1 MKKILYCV
9 YTVFFTFIVWHAMF
23 AIDGFDGAVK
33 NSFTK
38 GMEYPKQLA
47 KQKELSLVFS
57 GAPNHVVVGQP
68 FDLVLNITGKEE
80 RPVTGAEVDME
91 VARPASQQ
99 TAARAAAGEH
109 EEGNYLMNVTVPGH
123 GHWLVTAKI
132 RIDGTTFTHAF
143 RIYADKEQVRFKK
156 S

>member
-9 YTVFFTFIVWHAMF
+9 YTVFFTFIVWHVMF

-47 KQKELSLVFS
+47 KQKELQLVFD
-57 GAPNHVVVGQP
+57 GTPQHVIVGQP
-68 FDLVLNITGKEE
+68 FDLVLNITGKENS
-80 RPVTGAEVDME
+80 PVSGAVVAME

-99 TAARAAAGEH
+99 TAASETAGEQ
-109 EEGNYLMNVTVPGH
+109 GAGKYKMNVTVPGH

-132 RIDGTTFTHAF
+132 VIGGEKFTHEF
-143 RIYADKEQVRFKK
+143 RIYADKEQVQKT
-156 S
+156 

>member
-9 YTVFFTFIVWHAMF
+9 YTVFFTFIVWHVMF

-47 KQKELSLVFS
+47 KQKELNLVFD
-57 GAPNHVVVGQP
+57 GTPQHVIAGQP
-68 FDLVLNITGKEE
+68 FDLVLNITGKEKH
-80 RPVTGAEVDME
+80 PVSGAEVAME

-99 TAARAAAGEH
+99 TAAKATAGEQDAG
-109 EEGNYLMNVTVPGH
+109 EYKMNVTVPGH

-132 RIDGTTFTHAF
+132 VIGGEKFTHEF
-143 RIYADKEQVRFKK
+143 RIYADKEAVQKT
-156 S
+156 

>member
-9 YTVFFTFIVWHAMF
+9 YTLFFTFIVWHVMF

-38 GMEYPKQLA
+38 GMNYPVQLA
-47 KQKELSLVFS
+47 KQKELGLVFE
-57 GAPNHVVVGQP
+57 GTPVQVVAGKP
-68 FDLVLNITGKEE
+68 FDLILNITGRAKQ
-80 RPVTGAEVDME
+80 PVRGAEVAME
-91 VARPASQQ
+91 VARLASQE
-99 TAARAAAGEH
+99 TAAHSFAGEK
-109 EEGNYLMNVTVPGH
+109 EAGQYLMNITVPGN

-132 RIDGTTFTHAF
+132 VIGEEKFTHEF
-143 RIYADKEQVRFKK
+143 RIYADVKQRRN